1 VGSLGKWVVKR
12 QFTPC
17 LQNRTSTTTKLQ
29 DGVYIYIYIYN
40 IYMEN
45 KNKKNLSLNVNT
57 NG

>member
-1 VGSLGKWVVKR
+1 VKR

-29 DGVYIYIYIYN
+29 DGVYIYIYN